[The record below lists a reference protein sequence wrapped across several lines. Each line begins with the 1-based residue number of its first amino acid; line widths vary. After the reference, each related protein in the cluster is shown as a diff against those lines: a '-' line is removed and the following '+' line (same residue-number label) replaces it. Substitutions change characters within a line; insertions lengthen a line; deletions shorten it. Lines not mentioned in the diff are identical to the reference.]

1 MSPAQNPPE
10 QPEQPEP
17 PDAPDAPDAPEARE
31 APDVPEAPEA
41 PATPEAPGLPATP
54 DAPGTPRTSGTP
66 KTPDTPPTPAAP
78 QAPGAAPWVRTRLRA
93 APGGAVALALLVL
106 VTAFLAAAFP
116 RGVDTYED
124 REARRL
130 VTGAAA
136 TERNVAL
143 TLPPDPEVLFEDRL
157 ESMSAKAVAAYARP
171 VQREFRDPLR
181 ARTGQVSYGVRTR
194 PVLVADDPWL
204 PRTDGQRPEVQLD
217 ARAGVG
223 ERARVVDGRLPE
235 PTAYGAS
242 GAAGGGAGARAD
254 EVVFEAA
261 VSAATADELNIRVGS
276 RLHLPQAEGTLV
288 VHVTGIVEP
297 KAPRSD
303 YWSVDPLLRTPELRQ
318 RPASLEPQRYWTA
331 ALLLHPGSG
340 PALFA
345 GTQAYDLSRDE
356 PATGPYWNVPVAGGA
371 LTGRDVPAV
380 LDALSG
386 LQEGPAYQR
395 LTERIG
401 TGLDVS
407 TDAAGL
413 LNGYTGLRDAVTPVV
428 AVAAFGVGAV
438 AAVVLGMGGGLAA
451 SRRRAE
457 LALLRSRGGSLRGIA
472 VRLLAENAAVV
483 LPAAAAGY
491 GLAALLL
498 PAGRHGPA
506 LLAAGATA
514 LLALCALPALAVAAV
529 RRPRPGVRTDL
540 VRARPSRRRLVAELT
555 AVVLAVGAIV
565 VLRRRGSAD
574 GGADALVSAAPVLV
588 GAVAAAVFVRLYPL
602 PLRLAARPA
611 AWARGALG
619 FLSLARAGRAPAA
632 SALPLLALLVA
643 LTTASFGGSVLAG
656 VADARATAS
665 LYRLG
670 GDARLTASAPLPDG
684 VAARA
689 AKAGGVR
696 HAASVGTENGLQ
708 VIGLSGD
715 LTLLTVDAGTYAKL
729 SADLGLGEFDAGR
742 LRDEG
747 GGRALPALVS
757 PGVAELIGDG
767 TLGLQSSRGR
777 ITAEVAEVRR
787 VTPALTGGE
796 FAVVDAASVARQLPG
811 TAGLPEA
818 RPDTLLL
825 SAAGGGLDHAAL
837 RTLARDSAPG
847 ATLLLR
853 DDVVDDLAASE
864 LQRGAERLYAAAAVA
879 ATGYAL
885 LAVLLS
891 LLRAAPERVA
901 LLARLRTMGFSRR
914 HGRGLLV
921 LEALPQLVAAGLAGA
936 LAGLVTVRLLGP
948 GIDLGALALGEE
960 SPGLLGAGGADGGA
974 ELRADPLALALPSV
988 AVPAL
993 ALAAVLV
1000 QAWWGGRRRAV
1011 QELRAG
1017 ERE

>member
-1 MSPAQNPPE
+1 MPAQDPPE
-10 QPEQPEP
+10 APES
-17 PDAPDAPDAPEARE
+17 PDAPDS
-31 APDVPEAPEA
+31 
-41 PATPEAPGLPATP
+41 PAGPSRGSRP
-54 DAPGTPRTSGTP
+54 
-66 KTPDTPPTPAAP
+66 
-78 QAPGAAPWVRTRLRA
+78 PGAAPWVRTRLRA
-93 APGGAVALALLVL
+93 APGGAVALALLVV

-130 VTGAAA
+130 IDGATAA
-136 TERNVAL
+136 ERNVAL
-143 TLPPDPEVLFEDRL
+143 TAQPDPEVRFEDQA
-157 ESMSAKAVAAYARP
+157 ESMGGRVVERFVQP
-171 VQREFRDPLR
+171 VLREFRDPLR
-181 ARTGQVSYGVRTR
+181 AERGQVSYGVRTQ
-194 PVLVADDPWL
+194 PVLVTDDPWL
-204 PRTDGQRPEVQLD
+204 PKTDGQRPEVQLD
-217 ARAGVG
+217 ARAGVE
-223 ERARVVDGRLPE
+223 ERARVVEGRLPE
-235 PTAYGAS
+235 PTAYEAE
-242 GAAGGGAGARAD
+242 GGGDIA
-254 EVVFEAA
+254 FEAA
-261 VSAATADELNIRVGS
+261 ITAATADKLHIRVGS
-276 RLHLPQAEGTLV
+276 RVHLPRSEGTV
-288 VHVTGIVEP
+288 TVRVTGILAP
-297 KAPRSD
+297 KAPGSD

-318 RPASLEPQRYWTA
+318 RPESLEPQRYWAA
-331 ALLLHPGSG
+331 ALLLHPDSG

-345 GTQAYDLSRDE
+345 GTQSFSPSFEDGGTS
-356 PATGPYWNVPVAGGA
+356 PYWNVPVAGGE
-371 LTGRDVPAV
+371 LRGRNVTAV
-380 LDALSG
+380 LDALST
-386 LQEGPAYQR
+386 LQEGPGFERLAQR
-395 LTERIG
+395 TGG
-401 TGLDVS
+401 TLDIS
-407 TDAAGL
+407 TGALGL
-413 LNGYTGLRDAVTPVV
+413 LAGYTGVRDAVTPVV

-438 AAVVLGMGGGLAA
+438 AAVVVGMSGGLAA

-472 VRLLAENAAVV
+472 VRLLAENAAAV

-491 GLAALLL
+491 GLAVLLL
-498 PAGRHGPA
+498 PDARHGPA

-514 LLALCALPALAVAAV
+514 ALALGALPVLAVTAV
-529 RRPRPGVRTDL
+529 RRPKPPVRTDL
-540 VRARPSRRRLVAELT
+540 VRARPSRQRLVAEVT

-565 VLRRRGSAD
+565 VLRRRGDAD
-574 GGADALVSAAPVLV
+574 GGTDALVSAAPVLV

-656 VADARATAS
+656 VADARKTAS
-665 LYRLG
+665 LHSVG
-670 GDARLTASAPLPDG
+670 GDARLTSASPLPDG
-684 VAARA
+684 IA
-689 AKAGGVR
+689 AKAMKVDGVR
-696 HAASVGTENGLQ
+696 HAASVSTESGLQ

-715 LTLLTVDAGTYAKL
+715 LTLLTVDATAYARL
-729 SADLGLGEFDAGR
+729 SADLGLGPFDAAR
-742 LRDEG
+742 LRDEN

-757 PGVAELIGDG
+757 PGVADLIGDG

-777 ITAEVAEVRR
+777 ITAEVAAVRR
-787 VTPALTGGE
+787 VTPALTGGQ
-796 FAVVDAASVARQLPG
+796 FAVVDAESVARQLPG
-811 TAGLPEA
+811 TEKVVEA
-818 RPDTLLL
+818 LPDTLLL
-825 SAAGGGLDHAAL
+825 SAAGGLDGAAL
-837 RTLARDSAPG
+837 RDLAHDSAPG

-853 DDVVDDLAASE
+853 DDVTDDLAASE

-914 HGRGLLV
+914 DGRRLLV
-921 LEALPQLVAAGLAGA
+921 LEALPQLVAAGLVGA

-948 GIDLGALALGEE
+948 GIDLSALALGEE
-960 SPGLLGAGGADGGA
+960 SPDLLGPGGA
-974 ELRADPLALALPSV
+974 ELRADPLALTLPSV
-988 AVPAL
+988 AVPGL

>member
-1 MSPAQNPPE
+1 MPVQDPSEAPESPEVPE
-10 QPEQPEP
+10 AAG
-17 PDAPDAPDAPEARE
+17 APDAPADPSRGSR
-31 APDVPEAPEA
+31 P
-41 PATPEAPGLPATP
+41 
-54 DAPGTPRTSGTP
+54 
-66 KTPDTPPTPAAP
+66 
-78 QAPGAAPWVRTRLRA
+78 PGAAPWVRTRLRA

-130 VTGAAA
+130 IEGATAA
-136 TERNVAL
+136 ERNVAL
-143 TLPPDPEVLFEDRL
+143 TAQPDPEVRFEDRA
-157 ESMSAKAVAAYARP
+157 ESMGGRVVERFVRP
-171 VQREFRDPLR
+171 VLGEFREPLR
-181 ARTGQVSYGVRTR
+181 AERGQVSYGVRTK
-194 PVLVADDPWL
+194 PVLVTDDPWL
-204 PRTDGQRPEVQLD
+204 PKTDGQRPEVQLD

-223 ERARVVDGRLPE
+223 ERARVVEGRLPE
-235 PTAYGAS
+235 PTAYEAE
-242 GAAGGGAGARAD
+242 GGGDVAL
-254 EVVFEAA
+254 EAA
-261 VSAATADELNIRVGS
+261 VTAATADRLHLRVGS
-276 RLHLPQAEGTLV
+276 RVHIPRSEGTV
-288 VHVTGIVEP
+288 AVEVTGILEP
-297 KAPRSD
+297 KAPGSD

-318 RPASLEPQRYWTA
+318 RPESLEPQRYWA
-331 ALLLHPGSG
+331 AAFLLHPDSG

-345 GTQAYDLSRDE
+345 GTQSFGPSFEDAGAS
-356 PATGPYWNVPVAGGA
+356 PYWNVPVAGGG
-371 LTGRDVPAV
+371 LRGRNVAAV
-380 LDALSG
+380 LDALSA
-386 LQEGPAYQR
+386 LQEGPGFERLAQR
-395 LTERIG
+395 TGG
-401 TGLDVS
+401 TLDVS
-407 TDAAGL
+407 TGATGL
-413 LNGYTGLRDAVTPVV
+413 LAGYTGVREAVTPVV

-438 AAVVLGMGGGLAA
+438 AAVVLGMSGGLAA

-457 LALLRSRGGSLRGIA
+457 LALLRSRGGSLRSIA
-472 VRLLAENAAVV
+472 TRLLAENAAAV

-491 GLAALLL
+491 GLAVLLL
-498 PAGRHGPA
+498 PGARHAPA

-514 LLALCALPALAVAAV
+514 VLALCALPLLAVAAV
-529 RRPRPGVRTDL
+529 RRPRPPVRTDL
-540 VRARPSRRRLVAELT
+540 VRARPSRQRLVAEVT

-565 VLRRRGSAD
+565 VLRRRGDAD

-588 GAVAAAVFVRLYPL
+588 GSVAATVFVRLYPL

-665 LYRLG
+665 LHSVG
-670 GDARLTASAPLPDG
+670 GDARLTSAAPLPDG
-684 VAARA
+684 LAAQA
-689 AKAGGVR
+689 EKVGGVR
-696 HAASVGTENGLQ
+696 HLAAVSTESGLQ

-715 LTLLTVDAGTYAKL
+715 LTLLTVDAAAYARL
-729 SADLGLGEFDAGR
+729 SADLGLGPFDAGR
-742 LRDEG
+742 LRDG
-747 GGRALPALVS
+747 NGGRALPALVS
-757 PGVAELIGDG
+757 PGVADLIGDG

-777 ITAEVAEVRR
+777 ITAEVAAVRTT
-787 VTPALTGGE
+787 TPALTGGQ
-796 FAVVDAASVARQLPG
+796 FAVVDAESVARHLPG
-811 TAGLPEA
+811 TESVTEA

-825 SAAGGGLDHAAL
+825 SAAGGLDGAAL
-837 RTLARDSAPG
+837 RELVRDSAPAAG
-847 ATLLLR
+847 LLLR
-853 DDVVDDLAASE
+853 DDVTDDLAASE
-864 LQRGAERLYAAAAVA
+864 LQRGAERLYAAAVVA

-914 HGRGLLV
+914 HGRRLLV
-921 LEALPQLVAAGLAGA
+921 LEALPQLVAAGLVGA

-948 GIDLGALALGEE
+948 GIDLSALALGEE
-960 SPGLLGAGGADGGA
+960 SPDLLGPGGA

>member
-1 MSPAQNPPE
+1 MPAQHPSEAPE
-10 QPEQPEP
+10 S
-17 PDAPDAPDAPEARE
+17 PDAPEA
-31 APDVPEAPEA
+31 ADA
-41 PATPEAPGLPATP
+41 PADP
-54 DAPGTPRTSGTP
+54 PRRSSGP
-66 KTPDTPPTPAAP
+66 
-78 QAPGAAPWVRTRLRA
+78 PGAAPWVRTRLRA
-93 APGGAVALALLVL
+93 APGGAVALVLLVL

-130 VTGAAA
+130 IDGATAA
-136 TERNVAL
+136 ERNVAV
-143 TLPPDPEVLFEDRL
+143 TAQPDPEVMFEDQA
-157 ESMSAKAVAAYARP
+157 ESMGGRVVERFTETVLA
-171 VQREFRDPLR
+171 EFRAPLR
-181 ARTGQVSYGVRTR
+181 AERGQVSYGVRTK
-194 PVLVADDPWL
+194 PVLVTDDAWL
-204 PRTDGQRPEVQLD
+204 PKTDGQRPEVQLD
-217 ARAGVG
+217 ARAGVE
-223 ERARVVDGRLPE
+223 ERARVVGGRLPE
-235 PTAYGAS
+235 ATAYEAE
-242 GAAGGGAGARAD
+242 GGGDVA
-254 EVVFEAA
+254 FEAA
-261 VSAATADELNIRVGS
+261 VSAATAGKLNLRVGS
-276 RLHLPQAEGTLV
+276 RVHIPQSEGTV
-288 VHVTGIVEP
+288 VVEVTGILEP
-297 KAPRSD
+297 KAPGSD

-318 RPASLEPQRYWTA
+318 KPESLDPQRYWA
-331 ALLLHPGSG
+331 AAFLLHPDSG

-345 GTQAYDLSRDE
+345 GTQSF
-356 PATGPYWNVPVAGGA
+356 GPSFEDAGTSAYWNVPVAGGA
-371 LTGRDVPAV
+371 LRGRNVAAV
-380 LDALSG
+380 LDALTT
-386 LQEGPAYQR
+386 LQEGPGFERLAQR
-395 LTERIG
+395 TGGTLDISTG
-401 TGLDVS
+401 ATGLL
-407 TDAAGL
+407 A
-413 LNGYTGLRDAVTPVV
+413 GYTGVREAVTPVV

-438 AAVVLGMGGGLAA
+438 AAVVLGMSGGLAA

-472 VRLLAENAAVV
+472 TRLLAENAAAV

-491 GLAALLL
+491 GLAVVLL
-498 PAGRHGPA
+498 PGARHTPA

-514 LLALCALPALAVAAV
+514 ALALCALPLLAVAAV
-529 RRPRPGVRTDL
+529 RRPRPPVRTDL
-540 VRARPSRRRLVAELT
+540 VRARPSRQRLVAELT

-565 VLRRRGSAD
+565 VLRRRDDAD

-588 GAVAAAVFVRLYPL
+588 GVVAAAVFVRLYPL

-656 VADARATAS
+656 VADARETAS
-665 LYRLG
+665 LHSVG
-670 GDARLTASAPLPDG
+670 GDARLTSAAPLPDG
-684 VAARA
+684 LA
-689 AKAGGVR
+689 AKAEEVGGVR
-696 HAASVGTENGLQ
+696 HAAAVSTESGLQ

-715 LTLLTVDAGTYAKL
+715 LTLLTVDATAYARL
-729 SADLGLGEFDAGR
+729 SADLGLGPFDAGR
-742 LRDEG
+742 LRDG
-747 GGRALPALVS
+747 NGGRALPALVS
-757 PGVAELIGDG
+757 PGVADLIGDG
-767 TLGLQSSRGR
+767 TLGMQSSRGR
-777 ITAEVAEVRR
+777 ITAEVAAVRTM
-787 VTPALTGGE
+787 TPALTGGQ
-796 FAVVDAASVARQLPG
+796 FAVVDAESVARQLPG
-811 TAGLPEA
+811 TEAVTEA

-825 SAAGGGLDHAAL
+825 SAAGGLDGAAL
-837 RTLARDSAPG
+837 RELARDSAPG

-853 DDVVDDLAASE
+853 DDVTDDLAASE

-914 HGRGLLV
+914 HGRRLLV
-921 LEALPQLVAAGLAGA
+921 LEALPQLVAAGLVGA

-948 GIDLGALALGEE
+948 GIDLSALALGEE
-960 SPGLLGAGGADGGA
+960 SPDLLGPGGA

>member
-1 MSPAQNPPE
+1 MPAQDPPE
-10 QPEQPEP
+10 
-17 PDAPDAPDAPEARE
+17 APES
-31 APDVPEAPEA
+31 PDVPEAA
-41 PATPEAPGLPATP
+41 NAP
-54 DAPGTPRTSGTP
+54 DAPADPPRGP
-66 KTPDTPPTPAAP
+66 RP
-78 QAPGAAPWVRTRLRA
+78 PGAAPWVRTRLRA

-130 VTGAAA
+130 IEGATAA
-136 TERNVAL
+136 ERNVAL
-143 TLPPDPEVLFEDRL
+143 TAQPDPEARFEDRA
-157 ESMSAKAVAAYARP
+157 ESMGGRVVERFVEP
-171 VQREFRDPLR
+171 VLGEFREPLR
-181 ARTGQVSYGVRTR
+181 AERGQVSYGVRTK
-194 PVLVADDPWL
+194 PVLVTDDPWL
-204 PRTDGQRPEVQLD
+204 PKTDGQRPEVQLD

-223 ERARVVDGRLPE
+223 ERARVVEGRLPE
-235 PTAYGAS
+235 PTAYEAE
-242 GAAGGGAGARAD
+242 GGGDVAL
-254 EVVFEAA
+254 EAA
-261 VSAATADELNIRVGS
+261 VTAATADKLRLRVGS
-276 RLHLPQAEGTLV
+276 RVHIPRSEGTV
-288 VHVTGIVEP
+288 TVEVTGILEP
-297 KAPRSD
+297 KAPDSD

-318 RPASLEPQRYWTA
+318 RPESLDPQRYWTA
-331 ALLLHPGSG
+331 AFLLHPDSG

-345 GTQAYDLSRDE
+345 GTQSFGPSFEDAGTS
-356 PATGPYWNVPVAGGA
+356 PYWNVPVAGGA
-371 LTGRDVPAV
+371 LRGRNVASV
-380 LDALSG
+380 LDALST
-386 LQEGPAYQR
+386 LQEGPGFERLAQR
-395 LTERIG
+395 SGG
-401 TGLDVS
+401 TLDVS
-407 TDAAGL
+407 TGATGL
-413 LNGYTGLRDAVTPVV
+413 LAGYTGARDAIAPIV

-438 AAVVLGMGGGLAA
+438 AAVVLGMSGGLAA

-472 VRLLAENAAVV
+472 TRLLAENAAAV

-491 GLAALLL
+491 GLAVLLL
-498 PAGRHGPA
+498 PGARHAPA

-514 LLALCALPALAVAAV
+514 ALALCALPLLAVAAV
-529 RRPRPGVRTDL
+529 RRPRPPVRTDL
-540 VRARPSRRRLVAELT
+540 VRARPSRQRLVAEVT
-555 AVVLAVGAIV
+555 AVVLAVAAIV
-565 VLRRRGSAD
+565 VLRRRGDAD

-588 GAVAAAVFVRLYPL
+588 GAVAATVFVRLYPL

-643 LTTASFGGSVLAG
+643 LTTASFGGSVLTG

-665 LYRLG
+665 LHSVG
-670 GDARLTASAPLPDG
+670 GDARLTSAAPLPG
-684 VAARA
+684 GLAAQA
-689 AKAGGVR
+689 EKVGGVR
-696 HAASVGTENGLQ
+696 HVAAVSTESGLQ

-715 LTLLTVDAGTYAKL
+715 LTLLTVDAAAYARL
-729 SADLGLGEFDAGR
+729 SADLGLGPFDAGR
-742 LRDEG
+742 LRDG
-747 GGRALPALVS
+747 NGGRALPALVS
-757 PGVAELIGDG
+757 PGVADLIGDG

-777 ITAEVAEVRR
+777 ITAEVAAVRTM
-787 VTPALTGGE
+787 TPALTGGQ
-796 FAVVDAASVARQLPG
+796 FAVVDAESVARQLPG
-811 TAGLPEA
+811 TESVTEA
-818 RPDTLLL
+818 RLDTLLL
-825 SAAGGGLDHAAL
+825 SAAGGGLDGAAL
-837 RTLARDSAPG
+837 RELVRDSAPAAG
-847 ATLLLR
+847 LLLR
-853 DDVVDDLAASE
+853 DDVTDDLAASE

-914 HGRGLLV
+914 HGRRLLV
-921 LEALPQLVAAGLAGA
+921 LEALPQLVAAGLVGA

-948 GIDLGALALGEE
+948 GIDLSALALGEE
-960 SPGLLGAGGADGGA
+960 SPDLLGPGGA
-974 ELRADPLALALPSV
+974 ELRADPLALALPSL

>member
-1 MSPAQNPPE
+1 MPAAQDP
-10 QPEQPEP
+10 PEP
-17 PDAPDAPDAPEARE
+17 PGAPDTAAR
-31 APDVPEAPEA
+31 
-41 PATPEAPGLPATP
+41 
-54 DAPGTPRTSGTP
+54 
-66 KTPDTPPTPAAP
+66 
-78 QAPGAAPWVRTRLRA
+78 APGAAPWVRTRLRA

-130 VTGAAA
+130 VTGAGAA
-136 TERNVAL
+136 ERNVAV
-143 TLPPDPEVLFEDRL
+143 TVPPDPEVLFEDRV
-157 ESMSAKAVAAYARP
+157 ESMSAATVAVDARR
-171 VQREFRDPLR
+171 VLREFRDPLR
-181 ARTGQVSYGVRTR
+181 AEAGQVSYGVRTR
-194 PVLVADDPWL
+194 PVLVTDDPWL

-223 ERARVVDGRLPE
+223 ARARVVDGRLPE
-235 PTAYGAS
+235 PTPYGD
-242 GAAGGGAGARAD
+242 GTRTG

-261 VSAATADELNIRVGS
+261 VTAATAGKLDIRVGS
-276 RLHLPQAEGTLV
+276 RLHLPHTEGTLV

-318 RPASLEPQRYWTA
+318 RPSSMEPQRYWTA

-340 PALFA
+340 PALYA
-345 GTQAYDLSRDE
+345 GTQTFELAAEE
-356 PATGPYWNVPVAGGA
+356 PGTGPYWNVPLAGGSI
-371 LTGRDVPAV
+371 TGRDVPAV
-380 LDALSG
+380 LDALAG
-386 LQEGPAYQR
+386 LTEGPAYQR
-395 LTERIG
+395 LGERLGATPDISTE
-401 TGLDVS
+401 
-407 TDAAGL
+407 AAGL
-413 LNGYTGLRDAVTPVV
+413 LDGYTGLRDAVTPVV

-457 LALLRSRGGSLRGIA
+457 LALLRARGGSLRGIA
-472 VRLLAENAAVV
+472 VRLLAENAAAV

-491 GLAALLL
+491 GLAVLLL
-498 PAGRHGPA
+498 PDGRHGPA
-506 LLAAGATA
+506 LLAAGGTA
-514 LLALCALPALAVAAV
+514 ALALCALPALAVAAV
-529 RRPRPGVRTDL
+529 RRPRPPARTDL
-540 VRARPSRRRLVAELT
+540 VRARPSWRRLTAELT

-565 VLRRRGSAD
+565 VLRRRGSAE
-574 GGADALVSAAPVLV
+574 GGADVLVSAAPVLV
-588 GAVAAAVFVRLYPL
+588 GVVAAAVFVRLYPL

-619 FLSLARAGRAPAA
+619 FLSLARAGRAPSA

-665 LYRLG
+665 LRAVG
-670 GDARLTASAPLPDG
+670 GDARLTAAAPLPDG
-684 VAARA
+684 IAARA
-689 AKAGGVR
+689 AQAGGVR
-696 HAASVGTENGLQ
+696 HVAAVGTESGLQ
-708 VIGLSGD
+708 VIGLGGD

-729 SADLGLGEFDAGR
+729 SADLGLGAFEAGL
-742 LRDEG
+742 LRDAN

-767 TLGLQSSRGR
+767 TLGMQSSRGR
-777 ITAEVAEVRR
+777 ITAEVAAVRR

-811 TAGLPEA
+811 TESLPEA

-825 SAAGGGLDHAAL
+825 SADGGGLDGAAL
-837 RTLARDSAPG
+837 RALARDEAPG
-847 ATLLLR
+847 ASLLLR
-853 DDVVDDLAASE
+853 AAVADDLAASE
-864 LQRGAERLYAAAAVA
+864 LQRGAERLYAVAAVA
-879 ATGYAL
+879 ATAYAL

-921 LEALPQLVAAGLAGA
+921 LEALPQLVAAGLVGA

-948 GIDLGALALGEE
+948 GIDLGALALGDE
-960 SPGLLGAGGADGGA
+960 SPDLLGGADA
-974 ELRADPLALALPSV
+974 ELRADPLALAVPSV
-988 AVPAL
+988 AVPVL

-1000 QAWWGGRRRAV
+1000 QAWWGGRRGAV

>member
-1 MSPAQNPPE
+1 MPPAQDPPE
-10 QPEQPEP
+10 TPETPDTEAAP
-17 PDAPDAPDAPEARE
+17 DAADRPDTARSPGSPDAPD
-31 APDVPEAPEA
+31 
-41 PATPEAPGLPATP
+41 
-54 DAPGTPRTSGTP
+54 
-66 KTPDTPPTPAAP
+66 TPDTPVAP
-78 QAPGAAPWVRTRLRA
+78 RAPGAAPWVRTRLRA
-93 APGGAVALALLVL
+93 APAGAVALALLVL

-130 VTGAAA
+130 IDGATAA
-136 TERNVAL
+136 ERNVAL
-143 TLPPDPEVLFEDRL
+143 TVPPDPEVLFEDRL
-157 ESMSAKAVAAYARP
+157 ESMSAQTVAAYARP
-171 VQREFRDPLR
+171 VLRAFRDPLR
-181 ARTGQVSYGVRTR
+181 AETGQVSYGVRTR

-204 PRTDGQRPEVQLD
+204 PRTDGQRPELQLD

-223 ERARVVDGRLPE
+223 ERARVVDGRLPK
-235 PTAYGAS
+235 PTPY
-242 GAAGGGAGARAD
+242 GAAGPPGTPGSPDKPSGAGARAD
-254 EVVFEAA
+254 EVVLEAA
-261 VSAATADELNIRVGS
+261 VTAATARELGIRVGS
-276 RLHLPQAEGTLV
+276 RIHLPRAGGTLV
-288 VHVTGIVEP
+288 GHVTGIVAP

-303 YWSVDPLLRTPELRQ
+303 YWSVDPLLRAPQLRQ
-318 RPASLEPQRYWTA
+318 KPSATEPRRYWAA
-331 ALLLHPGSG
+331 ALLLHPDSG
-340 PALFA
+340 PALYA
-345 GTQAYDLSRDE
+345 GTGSFDLAGED

-371 LTGRDVPAV
+371 LSGRDVPAV
-380 LDALSG
+380 LDALSS

-395 LTERIG
+395 LTERLG
-401 TGLDVS
+401 TNLDV
-407 TDAAGL
+407 TTGAAGL
-413 LNGYTGLRDAVTPVV
+413 LGGYTGLRDAVTPVV
-428 AVAAFGVGAV
+428 AVAAFGVSAV
-438 AAVVLGMGGGLAA
+438 AAVVLGMSGGLAV

-472 VRLLAENAAVV
+472 ARLLAENAAAV

-498 PAGRHGPA
+498 PAGRPGPA

-514 LLALCALPALAVAAV
+514 ALALCALPVLAVAAV
-529 RRPRPGVRTDL
+529 RRPRPPARTDL

-555 AVVLAVGAIV
+555 AVVLAVGALV
-565 VLRRRGSAD
+565 ALRRRGGAD

-588 GAVAAAVFVRLYPL
+588 GVVAAAVFVRLYPL

-611 AWARGALG
+611 AWTRGSLG

-665 LYRLG
+665 LHSVG
-670 GDARLTASAPLPDG
+670 GDARLTSSGPLPDG
-684 VAARA
+684 VAAQA
-689 AKAGGVR
+689 AEAGGVR
-696 HAASVGTENGLQ
+696 HTAAVSTETGLQ
-708 VIGLSGD
+708 VMGLSGD
-715 LTLLTVDAGTYAKL
+715 LTLLTADAGAYARL
-729 SADLGLGEFDAGR
+729 SADLGLGAFDAGR
-742 LRDEG
+742 LRDRN

-757 PGVAELIGDG
+757 PGVAELVVDG

-787 VTPALTGGE
+787 VTPAVTGGE
-796 FAVVDAASVARQLPG
+796 FAVVDAAAVARRLPG
-811 TAGLPEA
+811 TAALPEA
-818 RPDTLLL
+818 RPDTLLF
-825 SAAGGGLDHAAL
+825 SAADGGLDGAAL
-837 RTLARDSAPG
+837 RALARAEAPG

-853 DDVVDDLAASE
+853 GDVADDLAASQ
-864 LQRGAERLYAAAAVA
+864 LQRGAERLYAGAAVA

-901 LLARLRTMGFSRR
+901 LLARLRTMGFGRR
-914 HGRGLLV
+914 QGRGLLV
-921 LEALPQLVAAGLAGA
+921 LEALPQLVAAGLVGA

-960 SPGLLGAGGADGGA
+960 SPDLLGAGGA

-1000 QAWWGGRRRAV
+1000 QAWWGGRRQAV